1 MLVGPSHEEEPL
13 RIAIISDIHGNL
25 MALDAVLTD
34 IESQGVDDIWCGGDI
49 AWGGPWPKECID
61 RVRDTCGVVIRG
73 NTDIWVTG
81 DPQGVPD
88 GAREEHKALAAAHA
102 ISDDDARWLLNLPL
116 GHSGQGS
123 LLLVHGTPR
132 TPFDAP
138 MPDAPAAAFAPYQ
151 GQAQI
156 VIYAHIHRAF
166 VRRLADGTIV
176 CNTGSVGLPMDGD
189 NATYLLLEGVG
200 PDWMLIHRR
209 VVYDRRAAIAQA
221 RRMDEPLGPY
231 FLTNLGEE

>member
-1 MLVGPSHEEEPL
+1 MPGEDSL

-25 MALDAVLTD
+25 MALDAVMSD
-34 IESQGVDDIWCGGDI
+34 IEALGVDDVWCGGDI
-49 AWGGPWPKECID
+49 AWGGPWPSECIE
-61 RVRDTCGVVIRG
+61 RVRDTCSVTIKG

-88 GAREEHKALAAAHA
+88 GGREELKALAAAHA

-123 LLLVHGTPR
+123 LLLVHGTPQ

-138 MPDAPAAAFAPYQ
+138 MPDGPVAAFGPYQ
-151 GQAQI
+151 GHAQI
-156 VIYAHIHRAF
+156 VIFGHVHRAF

-176 CNTGSVGLPMDGD
+176 CNTGSVGMPMDGEQ
-189 NATYLLLEGVG
+189 ATYLLLEGVG
-200 PDWMLIHRR
+200 PDWSLTHRR
-209 VVYDRRAAIAQA
+209 VNYDRRAAIAQA
-221 RRMDEPLGPY
+221 KRIDEPIGPY
-231 FLTNLGEE
+231 FLKHLGES

>member
-1 MLVGPSHEEEPL
+1 L

-25 MALDAVLTD
+25 MALDAALTD
-34 IESQGVDDIWCGGDI
+34 IEGTGADEIWCGGDI

-61 RVRDTCGVVIRG
+61 RVREVCNVAIKG

-88 GAREEHKALAAAHA
+88 SGREEHRAMAAAHG
-102 ISDDDARWLLNLPL
+102 ISDEDSRWLLNLPL
-116 GHSGQGS
+116 GHAGQGS

-138 MPDAPAAAFAPYQ
+138 EPAAPTAAFAAYQ

-156 VIYAHIHRAF
+156 VVYAHIHIAF
-166 VRRLADGTIV
+166 IRRLADGTIV
-176 CNTGSVGLPMDGD
+176 CNTGSVGMPGDGKA
-189 NATYLLLEGVG
+189 ATYLLLESVG
-200 PDWMLIHRR
+200 PDWALTHRR
-209 VVYDRRAAIAQA
+209 VEYDRRAAVAQA
-221 RRMDEPLGPY
+221 RRMDKPLGPY
-231 FLTNLGEE
+231 FLKQLGEL

>member
-1 MLVGPSHEEEPL
+1 L
-13 RIAIISDIHGNL
+13 RIAVISDIHGNL

-34 IESQGVDDIWCGGDI
+34 IESQSPDEVWCGGDI
-49 AWGGPWPKECID
+49 AWGGPWPQECID
-61 RVRDTCGVVIRG
+61 RVREACGVTIKG

-88 GAREEHKALAAAHA
+88 GARDEHKALAAAHA
-102 ISDDDARWLLNLPL
+102 ISEESARWLLNLPL

-123 LLLVHGTPR
+123 LLLVHGTPQ

-138 MPDAPAAAFAPYQ
+138 MPDGPVAAFAPYQ

-156 VIYAHIHRAF
+156 VIYGHVHRAF
-166 VRRLADGTIV
+166 IRRLADGTIV

-189 NATYLLLEGVG
+189 RATYLLLEHAG
-200 PDWMLIHRR
+200 PDWVLSHRR
-209 VVYDRRAAIAQA
+209 IGFDRRAAIAQA

-231 FLTNLGEE
+231 SLKNLGEE